1 MNGKYCVRPSWHP
14 RQPIRLPPALPK
26 PRRNQASDSS
36 HPRRDACKL
45 LLLTPPQYRPQ
56 VPPQVGP
63 MFTNLLT
70 TKQTRHRHIY
80 ILPIVL
86 PIVLPIAL
94 PIVLPIAYC
103 LLVPPCA
110 FRPKPKQPSRP
121 GPGPSLLAQA
131 RAAICESHDVVGATL
146 LCRKH

>member
-1 MNGKYCVRPSWHP
+1 MYPWGTWTCTQGYMDSQRYNLLSWRHALLPRIRFDPRHIANEPYCAFLKRTLKFVFICKMNGKYCVRPSWHP

-80 ILPIVL
+80 IYKTI
-86 PIVLPIAL
+86 
-94 PIVLPIAYC
+94 
-103 LLVPPCA
+103 
-110 FRPKPKQPSRP
+110 
-121 GPGPSLLAQA
+121 
-131 RAAICESHDVVGATL
+131 T
-146 LCRKH
+146 